1 MTKKGDS
8 LMKLTIRFRLWLEA
22 SMATIT
28 SVLLVITLLW
38 EDWIEE
44 VFGVSPDAG
53 SGSLERWIVGTL
65 LVVTVMLFFM
75 ARNEWRRART
85 TALTP

>member
-1 MTKKGDS
+1 M
-8 LMKLTIRFRLWLEA
+8 
-22 SMATIT
+22 
-28 SVLLVITLLW
+28 ITLVR

-65 LVVTVMLFFM
+65 LVATIMFFFM
-75 ARNEWRRART
+75 ARNEWRRARST
-85 TALTP
+85 VLTA

>member
-1 MTKKGDS
+1 MIKAMR
-8 LMKLTIRFRLWLEA
+8 LRFWLEV

-28 SVLLVITLLW
+28 SFLLVLTLVW

-44 VFGVSPDAG
+44 IFRVSPDAG

-65 LVVTVMLFFM
+65 CVVTIALFVM
-75 ARNEWRRART
+75 ARYEWRGTRT
-85 TALTP
+85 SLSTA